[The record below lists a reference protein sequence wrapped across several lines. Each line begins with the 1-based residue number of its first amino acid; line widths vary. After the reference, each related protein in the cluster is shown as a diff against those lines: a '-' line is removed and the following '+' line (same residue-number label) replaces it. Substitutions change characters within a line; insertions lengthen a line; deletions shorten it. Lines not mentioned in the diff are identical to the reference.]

1 MILLWIARMSVYLHC
16 NGSRDSHNESDTQ
29 NAGKGVYTVEAQVLI
44 IEDEEEIGELISV
57 YLRKE
62 GIETVHVMN
71 GEKGLEALESQPFDL
86 VVLDINLPGIDGFEF
101 LQRIRKTKELPV
113 IIVSA
118 RNADEDLIL
127 GLGIG
132 ADDFVTKPFSPK
144 VLAAR
149 VRAHLRRFFREQKT
163 EPKTLRFGRYE
174 LDLEGHILKKDGVR
188 IALPPKEF
196 DVLRLLISGRGTSMS
211 PEQIY
216 EKVWGMK
223 YGEIATVAIHIQ
235 RLRKR
240 IEDDPS
246 HPRFI
251 ETIKGY
257 GYRFNPDTLN
267 KGW

>member
-1 MILLWIARMSVYLHC
+1 V
-16 NGSRDSHNESDTQ
+16 N
-29 NAGKGVYTVEAQVLI
+29 AQVLI

-57 YLRKE
+57 YLRNE
-62 GIETVHVMN
+62 GIETVHVMD
-71 GEKGLEALESQPFDL
+71 GEKGLEELESKSYDL

-101 LQRIRKTKELPV
+101 LQRVRKTKKLPV

-118 RNADEDLIL
+118 RNTDEDMIL

-144 VLAAR
+144 VLTAR
-149 VRAHLRRFFREQKT
+149 VRAHLRRFFQEQKT
-163 EPKTLRFGRYE
+163 ESRMLRFGRYE
-174 LDLEGHILKKDGVR
+174 LDLEGHILRKNGKR
-188 IALPPKEF
+188 IPLPPKEF
-196 DVLRLLISGRGTSMS
+196 DVLRLLIGGRGTTMS

-240 IEDDPS
+240 IEDDPT
-246 HPRFI
+246 HPQFI

-257 GYRFNPDTLN
+257 GYRFNPETL
-267 KGW
+267 KMER

>member
-1 MILLWIARMSVYLHC
+1 M
-16 NGSRDSHNESDTQ
+16 
-29 NAGKGVYTVEAQVLI
+29 KAQVLI
-44 IEDEEEIGELISV
+44 IEDEQEIGELIAV

-62 GIETVHVMN
+62 GIETVHVMT
-71 GEKGLEALESQPFDL
+71 GEEGLEALESKSFDL

-101 LQRIRKTKELPV
+101 LQRVRKTEELPV

-118 RNADEDLIL
+118 RNTDEDLIL

-149 VRAHLRRFFREQKT
+149 VRAHLRRFYREQKT
-163 EPKTLRFGRYE
+163 ELKTYRFGRYE
-174 LDLEGHILKKDGVR
+174 LDLEGHILRKNGDR
-188 IALPPKEF
+188 ISLPPKEF
-196 DVLRLLISGRGTSMS
+196 DVLSLLISGRGTTMT

-216 EKVWGMK
+216 EKVWKTK

-235 RLRKR
+235 RLRKK
-240 IEDDPS
+240 IEVDPS
-246 HPRFI
+246 HPKFI

-257 GYRFNPDTLN
+257 GYRFNIKTLN
-267 KGW
+267 R